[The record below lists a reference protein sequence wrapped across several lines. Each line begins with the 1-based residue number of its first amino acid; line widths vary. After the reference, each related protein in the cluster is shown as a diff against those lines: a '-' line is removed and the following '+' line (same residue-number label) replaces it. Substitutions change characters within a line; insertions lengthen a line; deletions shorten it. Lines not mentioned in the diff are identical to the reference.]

1 MTVSEYIFDFLQK
14 KGCKT
19 VYMVSGSSAMWLT
32 DALKRNEMLDVVCC
46 QHEQVAAMAADGCG
60 RTSNVPGVCLVTI
73 GPGATNAIT
82 GVAGAFVDSS
92 PMFVL
97 SGQANSNILKYQ
109 MDSGIRQKGTQ
120 SLNLGHMVSDI
131 TKYFAAVL
139 DEADIR
145 YHMER
150 AFQAA
155 MSGRKGPV
163 WLDIP
168 IDIQNRQVPEN
179 MRGMEETKTDETSW
193 CAQEKIPLE
202 QIRQLLE
209 QSKKPLI
216 LAGYGVLGAEAKEQM
231 LQFAEKYQ
239 IPVVTSRAGIG
250 VIETE
255 HPLYVGRPGS
265 YGDRAS
271 HFAIQECDLLFIL
284 GSRLSVSTI
293 GYYPQRFAGNAKKIM
308 VDIDEKELQKE
319 DVPVDIKLH
328 KDLKLFLSLLL
339 QQEWGC
345 VEHTEWNVHCQE
357 NRKKYPTVLPE
368 YEKEDGI
375 NSYYF
380 TRELSKMAPNEA
392 DIVVDTGSVC
402 NIVSQSWELK
412 KGQRYLI
419 SGGLSCM
426 GFWASAVGVAEQSKQ
441 VIALAG
447 DGSVQMNI
455 QDFATLSYY
464 NLPIKLFVYNNHGY
478 MLIRHNQHNYMEDRF
493 LGVGPDSGVPA
504 VDFGK
509 IADAYGLKSIKIEK
523 EEEIQDKIKETLEF
537 NGPVVCEIMVQE
549 FGIIAP
555 RISSRVLPDG
565 SLKAAEFDD
574 LWPFLNE

>member
-32 DALKRNEMLDVVCC
+32 DALKRNEMLDAVCC

-168 IDIQNRQVPEN
+168 IDIQNKQVPEN
-179 MRGMEETKTDETSW
+179 MCGMEETNTDETSW

-293 GYYPQRFAGNAKKIM
+293 GYYPQRFADNAKKIM

-319 DVPVDIKLH
+319 DVPIDFKIH

-339 QQEWGC
+339 QQEWVC
-345 VEHTEWNVHCQE
+345 AEHTEWTVHCQE

-380 TRELSKMAPNEA
+380 TRELSKMAPKEA

-426 GFWASAVGVAEQSKQ
+426 GFWASAVGVAAQSKQ

-509 IADAYGLKSIKIEK
+509 VADAYGLKSIKIEK
-523 EEEIQDKIKETLEF
+523 KEEIQDKIKEALEF